1 MSYRIVLYR
10 NGKKNKIIFKS
21 DKLNGIKTKYI
32 HMIKHNEVI
41 IPKKLI
47 NNLKFKPVTYEL
59 LLMESKDVSK
69 GDIVIRDSMGKLI
82 RDREIE
88 PGWLILERSNWK
100 IEETFKVFGKDN
112 RMDCVQIVKQLL
124 LPNKTP
130 KQVYCVLN
138 KLIIEDD
145 DEHMEIITCKNEY
158 ESGRLHDALRDICKK
173 FEVQSIVFFGK
184 ATPENRSKIYPKILK
199 ITGWK
204 KYRVY
209 RKSTRP

>member
-1 MSYRIVLYR
+1 MSYKIVLYK
-10 NGKKNKIIFKS
+10 NGKKDRVFFKS
-21 DKLNGIKTKYI
+21 DKLNGIKNKYI
-32 HMIKHNEVI
+32 HMIKNNEVI

-47 NNLKFKPVTYEL
+47 NNLKLKSVNYEL
-59 LLMESKDVSK
+59 ILMESKDVSK
-69 GDIVIRDSMGKLI
+69 GDNVVRDHMGKII

-88 PGWLILERSNWK
+88 SGWLVLERFNYKVEENFK
-100 IEETFKVFGKDN
+100 IFGKDK
-112 RMDCVQIVKQLL
+112 RMTCVEIVKQLL
-124 LPNKTP
+124 LPNKVP

-145 DEHMEIITCKNEY
+145 NDKMEIITCKNES

-173 FEVQSIVFFGK
+173 FEVQSILFFGR
-184 ATPENRSKIYPKILK
+184 ATPENRSRIYPKILK
-199 ITGWK
+199 VTGWK